1 MKTKGIISLI
11 GHTIGY
17 GVSIIR
23 HNKRRVFVAAIC
35 CFVIASFFTLRGKYM
50 MTVWGFLH
58 TDFVVAENGASY
70 RTNEEPYFTAY
81 IGSASDKSVTKT
93 TMTVEGKQFSLTYVP
108 NLATESANLATN
120 SASSATD
127 SAQSTY
133 SLLSQ
138 LDAMNKQIISTVGKT
153 EQSFDGPK
161 EIISH
166 EGLFQGSVL
175 YRLDAHRFVE
185 AWTTQQL
192 LQQQLIFR
200 TESPEYTCVILPD
213 QTWEYRSG
221 AKPII
226 KITTTAIVNGVVTEL
241 PMVSEQK
248 IEAGNSQEIQLV
260 MPTSAYGKQTV
271 LTRVYERV
279 DGKTLS
285 QAELLQAAVGE
296 KYATTSALL
305 SFPIRSMTMY
315 GGEIVL
321 INGDDRTVGVL
332 SPNGLYTA
340 LPLSLD
346 TVACGVR
353 ECYGSDASEY
363 VVFSPHMTVLQG
375 QETEPIS
382 RVPVGDGPIGGIAVM
397 GDTVY
402 RTAATSPMGGIY
414 TITNFEKDEQ
424 KIYSGYSN
432 ANEIAVHS
440 KLKNIAFIADG
451 QLQIGELHGDVQPV
465 QLPLPIRSISFGT
478 DGYLYGIM
486 SYDKRQRD
494 MIVRFSLATHA
505 LEILTNVEG
514 QFSSLVAS
522 QRALMVSMY
531 ITDGQWAI
539 VPIPFGDMRWHSYAE
554 GVSP

>member
-1 MKTKGIISLI
+1 MKGKHIISSMGNSIAYI
-11 GHTIGY
+11 GR
-17 GVSIIR
+17 VIR
-23 HNKRRVFVAAIC
+23 TNPRRVIVAALC
-35 CFVIASFFTLRGKYM
+35 CFLIVSFFTLRGKYM

-70 RTNEEPYFTAY
+70 RTNEEPHFTAH

-108 NLATESANLATN
+108 SLATASSGLAT
-120 SASSATD
+120 STATIATD
-127 SAQSTY
+127 SADQAYT
-133 SLLSQ
+133 LLAQ

-166 EGLFQGSVL
+166 EGLFQGTVT
-175 YRLDAHRFVE
+175 YALDAHRFIE
-185 AWTTQQL
+185 EWTTQQL
-192 LQQQLIFR
+192 LQQHLTFQ
-200 TESPEYTCVILPD
+200 TVSSDYTCVILSD
-213 QTWEYRSG
+213 QTWEYRNG

-226 KITTTAIVNGVVTEL
+226 KITTTVIVDGIETPL
-241 PMVSEQK
+241 PTVSEQK
-248 IEAGNSQEIQLV
+248 IEAGDSAEVQLIV
-260 MPTSAYGKQTV
+260 PTAAYGKHTV

-285 QAELLQAAVGE
+285 PTELLQSAVGE
-296 KYATTSALL
+296 KLATQSALL

-340 LPLSLD
+340 LPLTLD
-346 TVACGVR
+346 TVACG
-353 ECYGSDASEY
+353 EQTCYGSDASEY
-363 VVFSPHMTVLQG
+363 VVFSPHMTLVPG
-375 QETEPIS
+375 DDAESVSRIS
-382 RVPVGDGPIGGIAVM
+382 VGDGPIGGIAVM
-397 GDTVY
+397 GDAVY

-451 QLQIGELHGDVQPV
+451 QLQTGEIEGDVRPV
-465 QLPLPIRSISFGT
+465 QLPSPIRSISFGT

-486 SYDKRQRD
+486 SYEKRQQD
-494 MIVRFSLATHA
+494 MIVRLSLATNS
-505 LEILTNVEG
+505 LEILTNVTG
-514 QFSSLVAS
+514 QFSSIVAS
-522 QRALMVSMY
+522 ERALNIS
-531 ITDGQWAI
+531 INIADGSWAI
-539 VPIPFGDMRWHSYAE
+539 VPIPFGDMRWHSFAE
-554 GVSP
+554 GVAQ